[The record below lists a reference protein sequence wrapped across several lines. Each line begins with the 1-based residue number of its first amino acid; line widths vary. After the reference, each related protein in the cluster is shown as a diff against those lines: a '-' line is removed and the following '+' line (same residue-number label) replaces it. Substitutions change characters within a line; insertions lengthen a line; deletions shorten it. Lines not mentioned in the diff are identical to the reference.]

1 MCPYLPKQ
9 LFIPL
14 QAGWGSPAPRRGP
27 SPELSKKPLPSQ
39 TKTLS
44 AATELV
50 TKWKWSLCLLLARD
64 PYSGSLSGN
73 HDYCVVLEK
82 KRKKK
87 SPPNWNLPLAGMCV
101 GADGGK
107 NNSFEHNMH
116 QCVQICFMAEVGF
129 FLIVNMSCSFVPP
142 TQKCVLLGIRFYSW
156 PS

>member
-27 SPELSKKPLPSQ
+27 KSRTFKKAPSFTNQDVVSRYRISYKVEVITLFTFSKRPLLRLFIWKPWL
-39 TKTLS
+39 
-44 AATELV
+44 
-50 TKWKWSLCLLLARD
+50 LCG
-64 PYSGSLSGN
+64 SG
-73 HDYCVVLEK
+73 EK
-82 KRKKK
+82 KKKK
-87 SPPNWNLPLAGMCV
+87 SPPNWNLPLAGMCI